1 MGIFDG
7 KFVHGIF
14 KLFND
19 EEKWQLSCLQFTT
32 FDSTQMIMLI
42 FYSQATFAIHL
53 NQSGKCFNF
62 VSIYVSFVCG
72 VKRSATP
79 CWFTHKQILFKKFSQ
94 VWSKEKMLTLI
105 CIAHVDKLFNGEI
118 LMAKSCEC
126 NAINHRRIETMW
138 KPINPFMRLSWKRLT
153 SKGIILTWALN
164 FWATRFSNV
173 TCLLN

>member
-19 EEKWQLSCLQFTT
+19 EEKWQLSCLQFAT

-72 VKRSATP
+72 VKRSA
-79 CWFTHKQILFKKFSQ
+79 FKKFSQ
-94 VWSKEKMLTLI
+94 VWSKKKMLTLI

-126 NAINHRRIETMW
+126 NAINHRRIETM
-138 KPINPFMRLSWKRLT
+138 
-153 SKGIILTWALN
+153 
-164 FWATRFSNV
+164 
-173 TCLLN
+173 